1 MLFLIVI
8 SALSK
13 ILPRVYVN
21 HLQSM
26 IIILQNSIESPK
38 HFKCDG
44 ATRLVL
50 MLAPPTLHHLFHE
63 LMYCYISTGPKF

>member
-13 ILPRVYVN
+13 ILPGVYVN

-26 IIILQNSIESPK
+26 IIISQNSIESPK
-38 HFKCDG
+38 YFNCDG

-50 MLAPPTLHHLFHE
+50 MLAPPTLHHLFSRTDGLLH
-63 LMYCYISTGPKF
+63 INWP